1 MNFARRIRRLRL
13 ECGLSQEEFAKKI
26 GVPVEKVISWENA
39 SSKPDMN
46 TIKIMSEIF
55 NKDVDYIIYGSH
67 KSNDYFDKAIDI
79 HANRPNMHSHLHHEK
94 RRYSKASRMLM
105 TGTIML
111 TIGVLGV
118 LVFVYLSQK
127 NPWTA
132 FYKNVSIN
140 GLLGYVL
147 ATQSVFAFG
156 LCIVFILFALIIFVK
171 YLIHTKK

>member
-39 SSKPDMN
+39 SSKPDID

-55 NKDVDYIIYGSH
+55 DKEVDYIIYGSH
-67 KSNDYFDKAIDI
+67 RSNDYFDKAIDI
-79 HANRPNMHSHLHHEK
+79 HANHPNMHSHLHHEK
-94 RRYSKASRMLM
+94 RRRSKSNRMLM

-111 TIGVLGV
+111 TISVFV
-118 LVFVYLSQK
+118 FLVFVYKKKK

-132 FYKNVSIN
+132 FYKNSSVG

-156 LCIVFILFALIIFVK
+156 LCVIFILFALIIFIK
-171 YLIHTKK
+171 YLIDTKK